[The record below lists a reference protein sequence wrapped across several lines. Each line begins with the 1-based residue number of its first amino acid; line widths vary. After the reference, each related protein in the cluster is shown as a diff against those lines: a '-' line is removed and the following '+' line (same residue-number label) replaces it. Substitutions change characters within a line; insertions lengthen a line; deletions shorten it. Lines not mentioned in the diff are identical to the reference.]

1 MNNDRVVLKFGGTSV
16 GNSEN
21 MAKAIEKV
29 LKAREEYKE
38 VTVVLS
44 AVAGVTNLLLYAGR
58 SALYKKP
65 KDTLLKLKEKHYEA
79 CDVIP
84 DTKLK
89 MQTIIDI
96 DEKLAELEKIL
107 TGIFY
112 VGEVTPRSLDYI
124 VSFGERLST
133 LIVARALK
141 ARNIKCEQID
151 SSEIVVTDDN
161 FQNAVVDFEL
171 TRERARQKLDPLLSQ
186 GYIPIITGFLGA
198 STSGQRTTLG
208 RGGSD
213 YSAAIFGDVLDAREV
228 WIMTDVDGV
237 MSVDPNIVPDAYLI
251 PVLTYDEAMELSY
264 FGAKVIHPKTLEAAK
279 IKKIPTYIKN
289 TFSDSKG
296 TLVTA
301 KRPEDESVVKSI
313 SILKDASIVEIRGS
327 GLGRAAQVMKE
338 IFHAMEEGQINV
350 MMVSQGSSQS
360 NVSFVVKNED
370 VKQVK
375 KVLLREYYERFN
387 IIGGVNVVSIVG
399 QGMSQKAGM
408 AARFF
413 DAVASLGVNNLM
425 ISQGSSEVSINVA
438 ILESEM
444 EKAVKAIHDEFLSEK
459 KE

>member
-1 MNNDRVVLKFGGTSV
+1 
-16 GNSEN
+16 
-21 MAKAIEKV
+21 MAKAIEKISR
-29 LKAREEYKE
+29 AREEYSE

-44 AVAGVTNLLLYAGR
+44 AVSGVTNLLLYAGK

-112 VGEVTPRSLDYI
+112 VGEVTPRSLAYI

-133 LIVARALK
+133 LIMTRALR
-141 ARNIKCEQID
+141 ARNIKSEQID
-151 SSEIVVTDDN
+151 ASEVIVTDTN
-161 FQNAVVDFEL
+161 FMNATVDFEK
-171 TRERARQKLDPLLSQ
+171 TREKAKEKLEPLLNQ
-186 GYIPIITGFLGA
+186 KIIPIITGYISA
-198 STSGQRTTLG
+198 SANGQRTTLG

-213 YSAAIFGDVLDAREV
+213 YSGAIFGDILDAKEV

-237 MSVDPNIVPDAYLI
+237 MSVDPNIVPEAYLI

-279 IKKIPTYIKN
+279 IKNIPIYIKN
-289 TFSDSKG
+289 TFSESSG
-296 TLVTA
+296 TLVTS

-313 SILKDASIVEIRGS
+313 SILKDASIVEIKGS
-327 GLGRAAQVMKE
+327 GLGRSAEVMKE
-338 IFHAMEEGQINV
+338 IFHAMEEGQISV

-375 KVLLREYYERFN
+375 KFLLREYYERFN
-387 IIGGVNVVSIVG
+387 VIGGINVVSIVG

-413 DAVASLGVNNLM
+413 NAVASLNVNNLM

-438 ILESEM
+438 ILEDEM
-444 EKAVKAIHDEFLSEK
+444 NKAVKAIHDEFLTEK